1 MLECSVEGPRGSC
14 WLLLAPGSWLWWP
27 SKMATRKEN
36 TLPSIGL
43 RHCRSSPWRCSDHLF
58 MCPRKNNGTDHFW
71 NYPDLCPEDLIRSFH
86 LKPDS
91 INQDELLRAGW
102 FWQRRPKVLCA
113 NLILLF
119 SYILVLVCLLYFLP
133 ESAPVL
139 LVWLVVGATGV
150 MVDCF
155 RLDRW
160 RREYELSI
168 KRLILFLS
176 KPK

>member
-1 MLECSVEGPRGSC
+1 LNSRPPTHAVPMTIKDGSQ
-14 WLLLAPGSWLWWP
+14 
-27 SKMATRKEN
+27 KEN

-43 RHCRSSPWRCSDHLF
+43 RHCRSNHLAVF
-58 MCPRKNNGTDHFW
+58 RP
-71 NYPDLCPEDLIRSFH
+71 
-86 LKPDS
+86 S
-91 INQDELLRAGW
+91 IYVPSEEQWHGSLLELSGSLPGRLDQVFPAETRLNQPGRA
-102 FWQRRPKVLCA
+102 FARRVVLDRRPKVLCA

-119 SYILVLVCLLYFLP
+119 SYILILVCLLYFLP

-139 LVWLVVGATGV
+139 LVWLVVGGTGV